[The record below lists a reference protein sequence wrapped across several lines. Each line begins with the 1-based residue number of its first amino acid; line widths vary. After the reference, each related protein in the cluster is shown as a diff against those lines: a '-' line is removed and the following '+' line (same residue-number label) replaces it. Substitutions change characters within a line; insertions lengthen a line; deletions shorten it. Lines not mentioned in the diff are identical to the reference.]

1 MNKIL
6 ITILIITGFLIYK
19 MISSSRRQEGYKR
32 WKATGGGKEEK
43 VDKTKW
49 ERGSWL
55 RHAMGVTTPVAPY
68 TPRFEKEAVIWCA
81 ALLGVEVNRLEEIL
95 NNVSGHYQEFW
106 MRKRSGGYRM
116 ISAPD
121 KDLQAIQSQLDEI
134 RNRMQGQQKHIE
146 DTKKIV
152 LETYRCFKVM
162 IDALGSCKTDKE
174 EATPLPL
181 YQRIYNKV
189 ASWICPGLFL
199 FSAVLVICFASIFLN
214 VCLAERMQ
222 QLQDNDMKY
231 RYLLMQG
238 QADGETFDML
248 ENKFKWQRDNGFIR
262 SLTDSVIDFEYRIQ
276 KQAEALERARLLNEQ
291 AEQLKKEADKLGK
304 P

>member
-1 MNKIL
+1 MEENLIL
-6 ITILIITGFLIYK
+6 EGLLSMVTELKEKQEAQVTPASREETLERLNTIEQALSELH
-19 MISSSRRQEGYKR
+19 SN
-32 WKATGGGKEEK
+32 
-43 VDKTKW
+43 
-49 ERGSWL
+49 
-55 RHAMGVTTPVAPY
+55 P
-68 TPRFEKEAVIWCA
+68 AVP
-81 ALLGVEVNRLEEIL
+81 E
-95 NNVSGHYQEFW
+95 
-106 MRKRSGGYRM
+106 
-116 ISAPD
+116 
-121 KDLQAIQSQLDEI
+121 KDLQAIRSQLDEI
-134 RNRMQGQQKHIE
+134 RNRMQGQQKYIE

-162 IDALGSCKTDKE
+162 IDALGSCKTDK
-174 EATPLPL
+174 AAPLPL

-189 ASWICPGLFL
+189 ASGIRPELFL
-199 FSAVLVICFASIFLN
+199 FSAVLVICSASIFLN
-214 VCLAERMQ
+214 VRLAERMQ

-262 SLTDSVIDFEYRIQ
+262 SLTDSVMNFEYRIQ
-276 KQAEALERARLLNEQ
+276 RQTETLERARLLNEQ

>member
-1 MNKIL
+1 MEENLIL
-6 ITILIITGFLIYK
+6 EGLLSMVTELKEKQETQVTPA
-19 MISSSRRQEGYKR
+19 SREETLERLNAIEQALSELHSNPAVPEKR
-32 WKATGGGKEEK
+32 
-43 VDKTKW
+43 
-49 ERGSWL
+49 
-55 RHAMGVTTPVAPY
+55 
-68 TPRFEKEAVIWCA
+68 
-81 ALLGVEVNRLEEIL
+81 
-95 NNVSGHYQEFW
+95 
-106 MRKRSGGYRM
+106 
-116 ISAPD
+116 
-121 KDLQAIQSQLDEI
+121 SQLDGI

-152 LETYRCFKVM
+152 LETYRCFKIM

-262 SLTDSVIDFEYRIQ
+262 SLTDSVMDFEYRIQ

>member
-1 MNKIL
+1 MEENLLLEGLLSMVTELKEKQETQVTPASREETLERLNAIEQALSELHSNPAIL
-6 ITILIITGFLIYK
+6 
-19 MISSSRRQEGYKR
+19 E
-32 WKATGGGKEEK
+32 
-43 VDKTKW
+43 
-49 ERGSWL
+49 
-55 RHAMGVTTPVAPY
+55 
-68 TPRFEKEAVIWCA
+68 
-81 ALLGVEVNRLEEIL
+81 
-95 NNVSGHYQEFW
+95 
-106 MRKRSGGYRM
+106 
-116 ISAPD
+116 
-121 KDLQAIQSQLDEI
+121 KDLQAIRSQLDDI
-134 RNRMQGQQKHIE
+134 RNGMQGQQKHIE
-146 DTKKIV
+146 DTKKIA

-162 IDALGSCKTDKE
+162 IDALGSCKTDKK

-199 FSAVLVICFASIFLN
+199 FSAVLIICSASIFLN
-214 VCLAERMQ
+214 VRLAERMR
-222 QLQDNDMKY
+222 QLQDNDIKY

-238 QADGETFDML
+238 QTDGETFDML

-262 SLTDSVIDFEYRIQ
+262 SLTDSVIDFECRSQ

>member
-1 MNKIL
+1 MIFSVLYLLNVISFIFLVFLFSL
-6 ITILIITGFLIYK
+6 INAFVLPA
-19 MISSSRRQEGYKR
+19 SREETLERLEVIEQALSELHSNS
-32 WKATGGGKEEK
+32 AVPEEK
-43 VDKTKW
+43 
-49 ERGSWL
+49 
-55 RHAMGVTTPVAPY
+55 
-68 TPRFEKEAVIWCA
+68 
-81 ALLGVEVNRLEEIL
+81 
-95 NNVSGHYQEFW
+95 
-106 MRKRSGGYRM
+106 
-116 ISAPD
+116 
-121 KDLQAIQSQLDEI
+121 LQVIQSQLDDI
-134 RNRMQGQQKHIE
+134 RSRMRGQQKNIE
-146 DTKKIV
+146 DTKKIT

-162 IDALGSCKTDKE
+162 IDTLGSCKMDKE
-174 EATPLPL
+174 EAMPLPF

-189 ASWICPGLFL
+189 ASWISPGLFV
-199 FSAVLVICFASIFLN
+199 FSAVLVVCSVSIFLN
-214 VCLAERMQ
+214 VRLAERMQ

-238 QADGETFDML
+238 QVDGETFDML